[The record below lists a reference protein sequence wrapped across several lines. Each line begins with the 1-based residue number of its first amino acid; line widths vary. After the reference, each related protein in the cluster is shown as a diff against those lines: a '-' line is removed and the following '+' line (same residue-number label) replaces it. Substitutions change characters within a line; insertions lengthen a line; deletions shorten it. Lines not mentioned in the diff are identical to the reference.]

1 MTVCSLPG
9 KEKKNILLIT
19 LSQKSYKQRSGK
31 DPGMSRFVFIY
42 KLNPTLL
49 HVSEWLIPRNSPSCF
64 LGAGS
69 AGPRLNFLKGSR
81 LTLGGRLG
89 FKGRGPSG
97 GRCFLSGVT
106 SPVLLCR
113 GCWRSGGGV
122 EEWAGEW
129 AWAGAGAGARAGLMP
144 GCLWFHI
151 ILFCSIS
158 PVCFTLVVSAGW
170 MDGLTPGFGGGRGKA
185 ACLEGMGAAIGSA
198 LENLIMPGPAIADG
212 STVGDS
218 LWWARSLSVTGRI
231 ALPNPGRG
239 DFGEPLSRLLV
250 SEVLALL
257 LNLALRAL
265 TSMLSPWQQHR
276 STNSTAAALVLKQEV
291 SSTARHGPHASTHT
305 HTGCQNLYAIFMQWE
320 CTVQQHSFLV
330 MLNSPPTLQQ
340 VTAWTLRLWRQ
351 QSNFSEIVITK

>member
-1 MTVCSLPG
+1 M
-9 KEKKNILLIT
+9 
-19 LSQKSYKQRSGK
+19 
-31 DPGMSRFVFIY
+31 
-42 KLNPTLL
+42 
-49 HVSEWLIPRNSPSCF
+49 SEWLIPRDSLSCF

-97 GRCFLSGVT
+97 GRRFLSGIT

-129 AWAGAGAGARAGLMP
+129 AWAGARAGLMP
-144 GCLWFHI
+144 GGFWVLSI
-151 ILFCSIS
+151 MFCSIS

-170 MDGLTPGFGGGRGKA
+170 IDGLIPGFRGGRGKA
-185 ACLEGMGAAIGSA
+185 ADLEGMGAAIGSA
-198 LENLIMPGPAIADG
+198 LGNLIIPGPAIEDER
-212 STVGDS
+212 TVGDS

-291 SSTARHGPHASTHT
+291 SSIARHGPHASTHT
-305 HTGCQNLYAIFMQWE
+305 HTQRVSKPLRYLYAVRMHRATTQFPDNVE
-320 CTVQQHSFLV
+320 FSS
-330 MLNSPPTLQQ
+330 NSATGDNQ
-340 VTAWTLRLWRQ
+340 
-351 QSNFSEIVITK
+351 NSEIVKAAIKLLRDCDH